1 MSVKGIV
8 LAGGQGSRLRP
19 ITNGTSKQLL
29 PIYDKPMIYY
39 SLSVLMLAGIKDIMI
54 ITTPDDLPAYR
65 RLLGDG
71 KRFGIALRYKIQVE
85 PNGIAEAFIL
95 AEKFIGA
102 SKVAL
107 ILGDNIFYGVGLRN
121 LLKKA
126 VSRREP
132 TIFTCQ
138 VRDPSRYGVLQ
149 YSENGTPIDVIEK
162 PVQPTSNYA
171 VTGLYFYNSDVINLA
186 KTLKPSQRGE
196 LEITDVNKHYLK
208 YSQIYVE
215 NLGRGI
221 AWLDTG
227 THSSLMAAGQFVYA
241 IETSQGTKIA
251 CLEEISF
258 NQGWLSVDDLKLAE
272 DEHSNTDYGD
282 YLKRLRLEH

>member
-8 LAGGQGSRLRP
+8 LAGGQGTRLRP
-19 ITNGTSKQLL
+19 ITNGISKQLL

-39 SLSVLMLAGIKDIMI
+39 ALSVLMLAGIRDILI
-54 ITTPDDLPAYR
+54 ISTSEDLPAYK

-71 KRFGIALRYKIQVE
+71 KRYGVSLQYKIQTK

-95 AEKFIGA
+95 AEKFIG
-102 SKVAL
+102 SSRVAL
-107 ILGDNIFYGVGLRN
+107 ILGDNIFYGVGLGAV
-121 LLKKA
+121 LKKA
-126 VSRREP
+126 ISRREP

-149 YSENGTPIDVIEK
+149 YNSSGQPIDVVEK
-162 PVQPTSNYA
+162 PVKPASNYA
-171 VTGLYFYNSDVINLA
+171 VTGLYFYDSDVIELA
-186 KTLKPSQRGE
+186 KSLKPSQRGE
-196 LEITDVNKHYLK
+196 LEISDVNKHYLK
-208 YSQIYVE
+208 LNQIYVE
-215 NLGRGI
+215 HLGRGI

-258 NQGWLSVDDLKLAE
+258 NQGWLSIDDLRKAE
-272 DEHSNTDYGD
+272 DEHANTDYGD
-282 YLKRLRLEH
+282 YLKRLRLEY